1 MWHPEQPLGKEV
13 YEYVKAQPVF
23 DAWKTIARYNNPENP
38 FQSMSLEQVKEEYT
52 EDLRQIGIDLEL
64 EKGEGGDKIITEVN
78 RFPLLMNFLKDSVH
92 DFVEEQPLPPEGI
105 TFLKTLLHQLIEEI
119 KTLATNPSRE
129 ARAILFDRTI
139 EIKEVISA
147 YKEIDLNNRYNLL
160 DEIASIEEY
169 LE

>member
-1 MWHPEQPLGKEV
+1 MWHPEQPSGKEV

-23 DAWKTIARYNNPENP
+23 DAWKTIARYNNPNNP
-38 FQSMSLEQVKEEYT
+38 FRTMPIEKVRQEYT
-52 EDLRQIGIDLEL
+52 EDLRQIGVDLEI
-64 EKGEGGDKIITEVN
+64 EQGETGDKIITEIN

-105 TFLKTLLHQLIEEI
+105 TFLKNLVHQLIEEI
-119 KTLATNPSRE
+119 KTLATNNTRE
-129 ARAILFDRTI
+129 AKAILFDRTI
-139 EIKEVISA
+139 EINEVISA

-169 LE
+169 LQ